1 MTIHDILQ
9 ACRSI
14 KEAGTSSK
22 VPLPITVIESL
33 CRDALMWRNAPEA
46 MRDAIKFQEARQG

>member
-1 MTIHDILQ
+1 MTIHEILT

-22 VPLPITVIESL
+22 VPLPITTIEQL
-33 CRDALMWRNAPEA
+33 CRDALMWRNAPQMVREA
-46 MRDAIKFQEARQG
+46 IEKVQE